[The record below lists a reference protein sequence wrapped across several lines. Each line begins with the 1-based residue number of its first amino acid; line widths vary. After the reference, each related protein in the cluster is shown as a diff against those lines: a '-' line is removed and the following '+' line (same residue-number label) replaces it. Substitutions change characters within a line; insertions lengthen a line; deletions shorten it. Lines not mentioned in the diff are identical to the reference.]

1 MRKRKQTVSYYTHT
15 YTNNCWMDGLIDVW
29 INRSTGHFSQHPLS
43 DERMYDTRQN
53 LELHSLRITPLDSC
67 NSWVN
72 LSKLNN
78 EATIVAIAAQVP
90 QSQ

>member
-1 MRKRKQTVSYYTHT
+1 
-15 YTNNCWMDGLIDVW
+15 MDGLIDVW

-67 NSWVN
+67 NS
-72 LSKLNN
+72 
-78 EATIVAIAAQVP
+78 
-90 QSQ
+90 